1 MKSTDL
7 LLALPKTQFC
17 HVDVIEIASEDLDL
31 ETPSLQERFCKA
43 KPFSGPTLSFSVQT
57 NTAWSNNVRRG
68 GGTEV
73 DDGVASQCK
82 VNYLVRGI
90 RKRPDSYKC
99 ILATGLQ
106 EEGGPH
112 LSRSCDLGEP
122 AESVKE
128 ALIHNDA
135 NKSFHDKTR
144 TTLL

>member
-82 VNYLVRGI
+82 VNYLVRGYKEKA
-90 RKRPDSYKC
+90 RQLQMHTGNRPPGGGRPASF
-99 ILATGLQ
+99 Q
-106 EEGGPH
+106 E
-112 LSRSCDLGEP
+112 LRSWRAC
-122 AESVKE
+122 
-128 ALIHNDA
+128 
-135 NKSFHDKTR
+135 
-144 TTLL
+144 